1 LLRGQQKRPL
11 PGKAHKDYGKRATCE
26 TWIEEA
32 KNQMG
37 LAHLKSQD
45 FWASSAMFLC
55 AVLAYNTVRYMAF
68 LSCDKRLFSFEPG
81 TIRTYLI
88 RVAGKLTRT
97 GKQFKVNSA

>member
-1 LLRGQQKRPL
+1 VVSKKTAPWQ
-11 PGKAHKDYGKRATCE
+11 AHKDYGKRATCE

-55 AVLAYNTVRYMAF
+55 AILAYNTLRYMAL
-68 LSCDKRLFSFEPG
+68 LSCNKILSAIPG
-81 TIRTYLI
+81 Q
-88 RVAGKLTRT
+88 K
-97 GKQFKVNSA
+97 